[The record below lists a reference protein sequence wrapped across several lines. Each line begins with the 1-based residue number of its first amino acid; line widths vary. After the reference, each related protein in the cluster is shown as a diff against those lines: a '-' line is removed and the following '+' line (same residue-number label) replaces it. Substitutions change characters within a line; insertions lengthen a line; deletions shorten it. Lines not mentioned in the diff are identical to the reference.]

1 MYKLQWKVQRLTL
14 EVHLWMYPKLLLFLS
29 KVPESS
35 SGSHF
40 WNFVVETHLWIWP
53 PRLPTSGSDL
63 FPFPVVVPLFKVP
76 WSSSGSHFEICS
88 ENSFV
93 NWPKNWDQMGFCIK
107 FLLAPF
113 QNSSNSYFKNWN
125 LFYEYLTWSLWVPYL
140 GFMHLWHVE
149 VKET

>member
-1 MYKLQWKVQRLTL
+1 
-14 EVHLWMYPKLLLFLS
+14 
-29 KVPESS
+29 
-35 SGSHF
+35 
-40 WNFVVETHLWIWP
+40 
-53 PRLPTSGSDL
+53 
-63 FPFPVVVPLFKVP
+63 
-76 WSSSGSHFEICS
+76 
-88 ENSFV
+88 V